1 MIIGGLQKVSLI
13 DYPGKVCSVIF
24 TRGCNM
30 RCIYC
35 HNSHLVLPEN
45 YSQEI
50 AEENV
55 LQFLKSRIGKINYVT
70 VTGGEP
76 TIHNDLPLFLEK
88 IKAIGYKIKLD
99 TNGTNPE
106 ILELLINN
114 QLLDFVAL
122 DVKSTPEKYNLIS
135 GVVTNLNRIKDS
147 IRIINASRINKQ
159 FRITILKPF
168 ITINELKEVKNL
180 AGSSLILQNF
190 KYVDSIIDKS
200 LSHSNEFNISEFK
213 NIRTSL
219 EPSPNV
225 KE

>member
-190 KYVDSIIDKS
+190 NYVDSIIDKS

>member
-1 MIIGGLQKVSLI
+1 M
-13 DYPGKVCSVIF
+13 
-24 TRGCNM
+24 
-30 RCIYC
+30 
-35 HNSHLVLPEN
+35 
-45 YSQEI
+45 
-50 AEENV
+50 
-55 LQFLKSRIGKINYVT
+55 
-70 VTGGEP
+70 
-76 TIHNDLPLFLEK
+76 
-88 IKAIGYKIKLD
+88 LD